1 MKTVG
6 IWGDMTVS
14 YMDYVIFA
22 PQTAE
27 VVTKGRVEPSNR
39 DVVISGA
46 KVPTV
51 NKKPQGESGQLM
63 TVLGKSP
70 WKFVIGLGDLRR
82 QV

>member
-14 YMDYVIFA
+14 YMRYVIFA

-39 DVVISGA
+39 DVVIGGA

-51 NKKPQGESGQLM
+51 NKKPQGETGQRM
-63 TVLGKSP
+63 TGARKIAVEIRD
-70 WKFVIGLGDLRR
+70 WVR
-82 QV
+82 